1 MDLYTTPPSL
11 NFSHPCHFCGADTHV
26 VDGQRQPHRCRV
38 DLDAQ
43 RAGKSCSNPQC
54 SMTCAHNG
62 PCA

>member
-43 RAGKSCSNPQC
+43 RAQFVKD
-54 SMTCAHNG
+54 
-62 PCA
+62 